1 MDTERFPAWQ
11 SFQKQESERI
21 RRVLTPL
28 TPSPETA
35 ELEPAPSDSDQTL
48 RDKLVRALVVSATTT
63 GTGTVNSVSVAPA
76 NGVTGT
82 VATPTTTPVISL
94 TLGAITPTSVA
105 ATGTVTGSNVSGTNT
120 GDQDLSGFATKAAN
134 LGDLASASNA
144 RTNLGLGTLAT
155 QSGTF
160 SGASSGTNTGD
171 QTITLTGPVT
181 GTGTGTFATTI
192 TPTAV
197 TPGTYTSANIT
208 VGSDGRLTFAQ
219 SGPGDVLPSYVSGHV
234 GTLSKGMVVCLVG
247 GLLKR
252 ATNVS
257 PYNVPIGLLYEDTL
271 AQGVSG
277 RVQTDLN
284 LTTTT
289 LAWDAATGM
298 VGGLAQNQTYFLGPS
313 GAMTPYAPSTDYV
326 VPVGVALSSTTFRIG
341 FNSNIL
347 R

>member
-1 MDTERFPAWQ
+1 MNKLAYVLRGIFRNLRITGPAE
-11 SFQKQESERI
+11 FDRAI
-21 RRVLTPL
+21 LTSKAAGLELNQVTTATLATMSPSVEGTFVYVTDGTSGL
-28 TPSPETA
+28 YYSDGTQWLALLGGAAAGTVTSVGVVGTNGISSVNGPITAAGNITIGLGNITPS
-35 ELEPAPSDSDQTL
+35 
-48 RDKLVRALVVSATTT
+48 
-63 GTGTVNSVSVAPA
+63 
-76 NGVTGT
+76 
-82 VATPTTTPVISL
+82 
-94 TLGAITPTSVA
+94 SVA
-105 ATGTVTGSNVSGTNT
+105 AVGAVTGSN
-120 GDQDLSGFATKAAN
+120 L
-134 LGDLASASNA
+134 
-144 RTNLGLGTLAT
+144 
-155 QSGTF
+155 
-160 SGASSGTNTGD
+160 SGTNTGD

-219 SGPGDVLPSYVSGHV
+219 SGPGDVLPSYVSDHV

-247 GLLKR
+247 GMLKR
-252 ATNVS
+252 ATNAS

-271 AQGVSG
+271 AQGVAG

-298 VGGLAQNQTYFLGPS
+298 VGGLSQNQTYYLGPS
-313 GAMTPYAPSTDYV
+313 GAMTPYAPSTNYV
-326 VPVGVALSSTTFRIG
+326 VPVGVALNSTTFRIG
-341 FNSNIL
+341 FNLTIL